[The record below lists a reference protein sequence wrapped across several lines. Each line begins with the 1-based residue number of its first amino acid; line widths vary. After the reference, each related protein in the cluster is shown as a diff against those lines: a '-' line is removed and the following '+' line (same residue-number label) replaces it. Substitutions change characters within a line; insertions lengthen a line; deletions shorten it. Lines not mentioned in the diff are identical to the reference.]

1 MSMHLYSKDVI
12 YSGQVRTCIEGNYN
26 DCVLKEQFGEP

>member
-12 YSGQVRTCIEGNYN
+12 YSGQVQTCIEGNYN
-26 DCVLKEQFGEP
+26 DCVLKEQFEEP